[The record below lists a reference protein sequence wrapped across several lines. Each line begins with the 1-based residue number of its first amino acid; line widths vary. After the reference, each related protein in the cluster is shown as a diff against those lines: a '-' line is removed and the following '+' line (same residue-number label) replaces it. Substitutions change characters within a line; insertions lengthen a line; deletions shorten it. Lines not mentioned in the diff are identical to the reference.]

1 MDFNGIYFCYCCTRR
16 LKKRKKFVG
25 ILGILGISIFSYIV
39 HENLLGHI

>member
-1 MDFNGIYFCYCCTRR
+1 MDFNGFYFCYCCT
-16 LKKRKKFVG
+16 